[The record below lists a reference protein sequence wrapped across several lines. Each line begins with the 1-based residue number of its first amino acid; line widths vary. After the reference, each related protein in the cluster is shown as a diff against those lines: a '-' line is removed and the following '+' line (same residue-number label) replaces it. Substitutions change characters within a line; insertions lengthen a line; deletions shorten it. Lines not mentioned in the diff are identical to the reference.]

1 MSDATPAESPIIAPV
16 PTPRRGARALARRG
30 LESPA
35 MSPND
40 TPSPDLDAEGEG
52 KDDRHFV
59 TALARGLEV
68 LACFKRGETFLAN
81 HEIAERCKL
90 PRSTVSRLTSTLT
103 KLGYLHFV
111 ENVGKYRLGT
121 QLMALS
127 TVALGGLD
135 VRQIARPA
143 MRDLANFS
151 NATVGLAV
159 RDRLSMRYVECLRG
173 PAAISLNIDVGVR
186 MSMVRSSIGRA
197 YIAVLTEAERAP
209 LFEELKMLDPLI
221 WPKVKDDL
229 DKAMA
234 DHATLGCC
242 CSFGDWQESVSAI
255 AVGFRPGGGL
265 PPMAVNCGAPTVI
278 SEPKFLLAEVRP
290 RLIEM
295 VRRLDGV
302 MGA

>member
-1 MSDATPAESPIIAPV
+1 MSDAPRPESPIMGAP
-16 PTPRRGARALARRG
+16 TAPRRGARAQARRG
-30 LESPA
+30 PESPT
-35 MSPND
+35 MSAND
-40 TPSPDLDAEGEG
+40 TPPTEIDTDGEG

-90 PRSTVSRLTSTLT
+90 PRSTVSRLTYTLT

-111 ENVGKYRLGT
+111 EEVGKYRLGT
-121 QLMALS
+121 QLVALS

-143 MRDLANFS
+143 MRELANFS

-197 YIAVLTEAERAP
+197 FISVLTEAERAP
-209 LFEELKMLDPLI
+209 LFEEIKMLDSLA
-221 WPKVKDDL
+221 WPQVRADIE
-229 DKAMA
+229 KAME

-242 CSFGDWQESVSAI
+242 CSFGDWQPSVSAI

-265 PPMAVNCGAPTVI
+265 PPMAINCGAPTVI
-278 SEPKFLLAEVRP
+278 SEPKFLLDEVRP

>member
-1 MSDATPAESPIIAPV
+1 MSDATRGESPIMAPV
-16 PTPRRGARALARRG
+16 PTPRRGARAWARRG

-40 TPSPDLDAEGEG
+40 TPSPDLDAEGDG

-234 DHATLGCC
+234 DHATLCC

>member
-1 MSDATPAESPIIAPV
+1 MAKVPAL
-16 PTPRRGARALARRG
+16 RRGARDG
-30 LESPA
+30 IESVT
-35 MSPND
+35 MRQTE
-40 TPSPDLDAEGEG
+40 TPSAAPPDLDADGEG

-81 HEIAERCKL
+81 HDIAERCKL
-90 PRSTVSRLTSTLT
+90 PRSTVSRLTYTLT

-111 ENVGKYRLGT
+111 EEVGKYRLGT

-143 MRDLANFS
+143 MRELANFS

-159 RDRLSMRYVECLRG
+159 RDRLSMRYVECMRG
-173 PAAISLNIDVGVR
+173 PAAISLNIEVGVR

-197 YIAVLTEAERAP
+197 FISALTPTERAP
-209 LFEELKMLDPLI
+209 LFEELRMLDPLA
-221 WPKVKDDL
+221 WPKVREAL
-229 DKAMA
+229 EKAMH

-242 CSFGDWQESVSAI
+242 CSFGEWQESVSAI

-265 PPMAVNCGAPTVI
+265 PPMAINCGAPTVI
-278 SEPKFLLAEVRP
+278 TAPAFLLDEVRP
-290 RLIEM
+290 RLVEM

>member
-1 MSDATPAESPIIAPV
+1 MTLPEIQTSEID
-16 PTPRRGARALARRG
+16 
-30 LESPA
+30 
-35 MSPND
+35 
-40 TPSPDLDAEGEG
+40 EGDGRE
-52 KDDRHFV
+52 DRHFV
-59 TALARGLEV
+59 TALARGLDV

-81 HEIAERCKL
+81 HDIAERCKL
-90 PRSTVSRLTSTLT
+90 PRSTVSRLTYTLT

-111 ENVGKYRLGT
+111 EEVGKYRLGT
-121 QLMALS
+121 QLVALS

-135 VRQIARPA
+135 VRQLARSA

-151 NATVGLAV
+151 GATVGLAV

-197 YIAVLTEAERAP
+197 YIAALTEAERAP
-209 LFEELKMLDPLI
+209 LFEELRMLDPLA
-221 WPKVKDDL
+221 WPKVRANL
-229 DKAMA
+229 EKAIE
-234 DHATLGCC
+234 DQATIGCC
-242 CSFGDWQESVSAI
+242 CSFGEWQENVSAI
-255 AVGFRPGGGL
+255 AVGFRPGGGI

-278 SEPKFLLAEVRP
+278 TSPEFLMEQVRP

>member
-1 MSDATPAESPIIAPV
+1 
-16 PTPRRGARALARRG
+16 
-30 LESPA
+30 
-35 MSPND
+35 MSPNEAL
-40 TPSPDLDAEGEG
+40 PPDPDADG
-52 KDDRHFV
+52 KEDRHFV

-81 HEIAERCKL
+81 HEIAERCEL
-90 PRSTVSRLTSTLT
+90 PRSTVSRLTYTLT

-111 ENVGKYRLGT
+111 EEVGKYRLGT

-127 TVALGGLD
+127 TVVLGGLD

-151 NATVGLAV
+151 SATVGLAV

-197 YIAVLTEAERAP
+197 FIAALTEAERVP
-209 LFEELKMLDPLI
+209 LFEELRMLDPLS
-221 WPKVKDDL
+221 WPKVHEGLLKAIDDHL
-229 DKAMA
+229 
-234 DHATLGCC
+234 TLGCC
-242 CSFGDWQESVSAI
+242 CSFGDWQENVSAI

-278 SEPKFLLAEVRP
+278 SEPKFLLEEVRP
-290 RLIEM
+290 RLVEM
-295 VRRLDGV
+295 VRQLDGV

>member
-1 MSDATPAESPIIAPV
+1 
-16 PTPRRGARALARRG
+16 
-30 LESPA
+30 

-40 TPSPDLDAEGEG
+40 TPPPDLDPEGEG

-81 HEIAERCKL
+81 HEIADRCKL
-90 PRSTVSRLTSTLT
+90 PRSTVSRLTYTLT

-111 ENVGKYRLGT
+111 EEVGKYRLGT

-143 MRDLANFS
+143 MRELANFS

-159 RDRLSMRYVECLRG
+159 RDHLSMRYVECLRG

-197 YIAVLTEAERAP
+197 YISALTEAERVP
-209 LFEELKMLDPLI
+209 LFEEIKMLDPLA
-221 WPKVKDDL
+221 WPPVRADL
-229 DKAMA
+229 EKAME
-234 DHATLGCC
+234 DHARLGCC

-265 PPMAVNCGAPTVI
+265 PPMAINCGAPTVI
-278 SEPKFLLAEVRP
+278 SEPRFLLDEVRP